1 MTAMLPGGGNQPPR
15 EDASRHERRPDPD
28 VVSEFG
34 GWYGGDKEQVERFL
48 MRFGASLNAAE
59 EATQEAFATA
69 WKRITEGTW
78 ADIVNQKT
86 WIRVVALNIYRRA
99 PWDRR
104 QPASMPMAELPE
116 LPQPDADHAE
126 LTAGTQLVLDAL
138 QSLPF
143 DLQVVVV
150 FKMEG
155 FPAPVAAKY
164 LNVTDQKA
172 RNLFKKARGLLI
184 RYLQEETITE
194 GRQIP

>member
-1 MTAMLPGGGNQPPR
+1 MLPGVGGNQPPG
-15 EDASRHERRPDPD
+15 EDASTHERRPDPD
-28 VVSEFG
+28 VVVSEFG
-34 GWYGGDKEQVERFL
+34 GWYGSDKAQVERFL

-86 WIRVVALNIYRRA
+86 WIRIVALNIYRRA

-104 QPASMPMAELPE
+104 QPVSTPVADLPE
-116 LPQPDADHAE
+116 LPQPGADHAE
-126 LTAGTQLVLDAL
+126 LTAGIQLVLDAL
-138 QSLPF
+138 RSLPF

-164 LNVTDQKA
+164 LHITDQKA